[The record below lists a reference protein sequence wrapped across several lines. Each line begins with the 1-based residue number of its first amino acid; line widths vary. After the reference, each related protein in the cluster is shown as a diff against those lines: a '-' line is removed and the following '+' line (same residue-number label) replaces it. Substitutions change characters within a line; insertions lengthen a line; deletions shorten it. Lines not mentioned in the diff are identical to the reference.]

1 MPLAR
6 CAAISKRQ
14 SLLTRYQVNVTI
26 SIQGNAFDTRGR
38 AATTAAFR
46 DMRQGVGVVMKNTWL
61 GNAIAVCAL
70 ASGRVK
76 LRGFG
81 AALALLAAAVLVG
94 GTAEAEELTKIRIG
108 THISIS
114 AHLFMQKKPELMKG
128 LGKTYDVEWVRFAG
142 GGDAMPALV
151 AGKIDGCLGTPF
163 PLTNALFQSQ
173 VPVTIVHQLL
183 SFGFDGHYDDMT
195 VVRKDSGINSF
206 KDLKG
211 KTFGVNA
218 IGGTSEQAVRILA
231 RKNGINID
239 GGDLTIAEGRPPFL
253 GQMVRDNKVQAA
265 TLFQPFFGEAM
276 AKGDL
281 KVLYSTSD
289 VYGGPT
295 DYVFM
300 VFDNKFLKA
309 HPQAVRDYVK
319 DYLAA
324 VNWALDNRAEA
335 VKIYAEAW
343 KLPVPVVDS
352 YLLSKNDYLVRR
364 DGKLSADHIQPIV
377 NALAENGFIKQRYD
391 VSKYVDLSYLP
402 K

>member
-1 MPLAR
+1 M
-6 CAAISKRQ
+6 
-14 SLLTRYQVNVTI
+14 
-26 SIQGNAFDTRGR
+26 
-38 AATTAAFR
+38 
-46 DMRQGVGVVMKNTWL
+46 
-61 GNAIAVCAL
+61 
-70 ASGRVK
+70 
-76 LRGFG
+76 
-81 AALALLAAAVLVG
+81 
-94 GTAEAEELTKIRIG
+94 
-108 THISIS
+108 
-114 AHLFMQKKPELMKG
+114 
-128 LGKTYDVEWVRFAG
+128 
-142 GGDAMPALV
+142 
-151 AGKIDGCLGTPF
+151 
-163 PLTNALFQSQ
+163 
-173 VPVTIVHQLL
+173 
-183 SFGFDGHYDDMT
+183 
-195 VVRKDSGINSF
+195 
-206 KDLKG
+206 
-211 KTFGVNA
+211 
-218 IGGTSEQAVRILA
+218 A
-231 RKNGINID
+231 RKAGINID